1 MSSVQRIVPCMTCHA
16 WNGDRTKVAICPNT
30 KDVQIYKKTG
40 NGFEL
45 EATLKEHDSVVTS
58 IDWAPQ
64 TNKILTCSQDRNA
77 NVWEFIDGKWQPH
90 LVLLRINRAATH
102 CKWSLD
108 EKKFAVGSGA
118 KVVSVCSYDPE
129 ENWWTS
135 KHVKHHR
142 STITHVAWHPNG
154 ALLATASTDY
164 KCRIL
169 SVPIRGIDRPDGGNW
184 SQNLPREFGGE
195 IFVFDCNGWVHS
207 CAFSPSGDILA
218 FVGQDSTIHFVWA
231 NNGQQPQEQV
241 IKLNKLPLLDV
252 MFVDDNTVVAA
263 GHDCQPFL
271 FQCGQNGFEL
281 VRSLDDGKGAAAA
294 PSQGAGNAAFKMF
307 RDTVDK
313 GTTDSRST
321 STTLNTKHQNS
332 INCIQPLSR
341 GGRISD
347 FSTSGLDGA
356 IVTWKV

>member
-1 MSSVQRIVPCMTCHA
+1 MSGVQRIVPCMTCHA

-30 KDVQIYKKTG
+30 KDVQIYRK
-40 NGFEL
+40 NGPNYEL

-58 IDWAPQ
+58 IDWAPR

-77 NVWEFIDGKWQPH
+77 NVWEFIDGRWQPH

-108 EKKFAVGSGA
+108 EKKFAVASGA
-118 KVVSVCSYDPE
+118 KVVSICSYDSD

-154 ALLATASTDY
+154 ALIATASTDY
-164 KCRIL
+164 KCRII

-184 SQNLPREFGGE
+184 IQKAPNFGE
-195 IFVFDCNGWVHS
+195 EVFVFDCNAWVHS

-218 FVGQDSTIHFVWA
+218 FCGQDSTIHFVWA
-231 NNGQQPQEQV
+231 NGGQEPQVQV
-241 IKLNKLPLLDV
+241 IKLNKLPLLDL
-252 MFVDDNTVVAA
+252 MFVDEQTVVAA
-263 GHDCQPFL
+263 GHDCQPFV
-271 FQCGQNGFEL
+271 FKCGQNGFEL
-281 VRSLDDGKGAAAA
+281 SRSLDDGNSGAPA
-294 PSQGAGNAAFKMF
+294 PSGPAKNSAFAMF
-307 RDTVDK
+307 QNTVNK
-313 GTTDSRST
+313 GTTDART
-321 STTLNTKHQNS
+321 TNTTLKTRHQNS
-332 INCIQPLSR
+332 INCIQPLSS

-356 IVTWKV
+356 IAMWKV